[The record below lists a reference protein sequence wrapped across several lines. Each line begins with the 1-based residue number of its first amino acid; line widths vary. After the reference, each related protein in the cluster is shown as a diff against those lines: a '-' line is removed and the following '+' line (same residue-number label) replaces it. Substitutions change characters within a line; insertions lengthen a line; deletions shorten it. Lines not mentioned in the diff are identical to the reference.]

1 MKKYQRIALASLSIL
16 AATTLVACGTSKS
29 SKEGSSDKILHMYQ
43 KGDKPDNYE
52 ELMAQANKI
61 IEKETGYK
69 LEISYIGWG
78 DYDKKMNVIIS
89 SGEDYDIAFAQD
101 YATNASKGAFADLTD
116 LAPKYAKTAYESLN
130 PSYIEGNKINGKLY
144 AFPVNANIY
153 AQQVIT
159 FNKQYLDKY
168 NLSIN
173 DVNSFASAQKV
184 LEEFHEKE
192 PNIAALA
199 VGQGYKTPGN
209 VDYVLGNGLPFVVD
223 VTGDGKKIQN
233 VYDIPSYVEN
243 LKLMHEYYTK
253 GLIPADAATSNT
265 AYDLNSNNW
274 FARIE
279 TQGPYDYGDTILTQ
293 AAGQELVSK
302 PLTES
307 LITTDQARVA
317 NFVVSNT
324 SKHKKEAVQVL
335 GLINSNEKLL
345 NTLVYGIE
353 GKQWEKTG
361 DKKIKTLKSYS
372 EGVTH
377 MPAWN
382 TGNNALLYTTD
393 AVTDEMI
400 AKRDESIK
408 NASVSPLL
416 GFTFDQ
422 SKVKSEISNLSN
434 VMSQYLDQ
442 LNTGSVDPTETLPKL
457 KDDLKKAGF
466 DKVQKEMQAQYDDY
480 LKSKESN

>member
-209 VDYVLGNGLPFVVD
+209 VDYVLGNGLPFAVD

-253 GLIPADAATSNT
+253 GLIPADAATSST

-317 NFVVSNT
+317 NFVVNI
-324 SKHKKEAVQVL
+324 KK
-335 GLINSNEKLL
+335 
-345 NTLVYGIE
+345 
-353 GKQWEKTG
+353 KQCK
-361 DKKIKTLKSYS
+361 
-372 EGVTH
+372 
-377 MPAWN
+377 
-382 TGNNALLYTTD
+382 
-393 AVTDEMI
+393 
-400 AKRDESIK
+400 
-408 NASVSPLL
+408 
-416 GFTFDQ
+416 F
-422 SKVKSEISNLSN
+422 
-434 VMSQYLDQ
+434 LD
-442 LNTGSVDPTETLPKL
+442 
-457 KDDLKKAGF
+457 
-466 DKVQKEMQAQYDDY
+466 
-480 LKSKESN
+480 